1 MSADNLTILVAIAAG
16 LISFLSPCVLPLVP
30 AYLGQLTAVA
40 VAGAPVGPDGVPI
53 VSANRSTAFRH
64 ALAYVLGFGAVFTVL
79 GVTATFAAAGLSQ
92 WMTQLRVIGGVIL
105 VFLGLNLAG
114 VLRVQALERTWR
126 PLDAGAAASVAGATG
141 TTSFA
146 TPGAPTVG
154 DRLGGR
160 LVSQRGGWLA
170 SFGLGAIFAV
180 GWTPCIGVI
189 LGAILTL
196 ASTTTT
202 VAQGAILL
210 VAYTLGLGLPF
221 LAIALVFDRAPAI
234 LGPLVRHGRAV
245 SFIGGMLVVAIGLAM
260 IFDWLRLLPQYFQ
273 FNTAV

>member
-1 MSADNLTILVAIAAG
+1 
-16 LISFLSPCVLPLVP
+16 
-30 AYLGQLTAVA
+30 
-40 VAGAPVGPDGVPI
+40 
-53 VSANRSTAFRH
+53 
-64 ALAYVLGFGAVFTVL
+64 
-79 GVTATFAAAGLSQ
+79 
-92 WMTQLRVIGGVIL
+92 
-105 VFLGLNLAG
+105 
-114 VLRVQALERTWR
+114 
-126 PLDAGAAASVAGATG
+126 
-141 TTSFA
+141 
-146 TPGAPTVG
+146 
-154 DRLGGR
+154 
-160 LVSQRGGWLA
+160 
-170 SFGLGAIFAV
+170 
-180 GWTPCIGVI
+180 VI